1 MDLNATPKIS
11 VILSTYNNTLKVKNS
26 INSVL
31 NQSYK
36 NFELLVLDDGST
48 DDTWQVLNA
57 IHDSRLKLFR
67 NKKNIGLTK
76 SLNKLISHSKGIY
89 IARQDDDDISLPNRF
104 EKQLNILCNSHYR
117 VCTARAIVKNTKKTI
132 PGISFHL
139 PTKLIFKFKN
149 PFIHG
154 TMMIEKSC
162 IDIVGGYD
170 ENFYYAQDY
179 KLFSDL
185 IKNKL
190 HIHQI
195 KEPLYILN
203 MEGNISSEKS
213 IEQNYYAKCVKKN
226 IIPNL

>member
-1 MDLNATPKIS
+1 MDLSTTPKIS
-11 VILSTYNNTLKVKNS
+11 VILSTYNNALNVKKS
-26 INSVL
+26 IYSVL

-36 NFELLVLDDGST
+36 NFELLVLDDGSS
-48 DDTWQVLNA
+48 DDTWKILNS
-57 IHDSRLKLFR
+57 IYDNRLKLFR
-67 NKKNIGLTK
+67 NKINVGLTK
-76 SLNKLISHSKGIY
+76 SLNKLISYSNGIY
-89 IARQDDDDISLPNRF
+89 IARQDDDDTSLPHRF
-104 EKQLNILCNSHYR
+104 EKQLNILSTTHYR

-132 PGISFHL
+132 PGNSFYL
-139 PTKLIFKFKN
+139 PTKIIYKLKN

-179 KLFSDL
+179 KLFTDL
-185 IKNKL
+185 IKNK
-190 HIHQI
+190 IPIYQI

-213 IEQNYYAKCVKKN
+213 IEQNYYAECVKKN

>member
-1 MDLNATPKIS
+1 MDTDATPKIS
-11 VILSTYNNTLKVKNS
+11 VILSTYNNAPTVASS
-26 INSVL
+26 INSIL
-31 NQSYK
+31 NQTYK
-36 NFELLVLDDGST
+36 NFELLVIDDGST

-57 IHDSRLKLFR
+57 ITDRRLKLFR
-67 NKKNIGLTK
+67 NNKNIGLTK
-76 SLNKLISHSKGIY
+76 SLNKLISHSNGMY
-89 IARQDDDDISLPNRF
+89 IARQDDDDISLPRRL
-104 EKQLNILCNSHYR
+104 EKQLSILCNSDYR
-117 VCTARAIVKNTKKTI
+117 ICTTRAIVKNTKKTI

-139 PTKLIFKFKN
+139 PTKIIFNFKN

>member
-1 MDLNATPKIS
+1 MDLSTTPKIS
-11 VILSTYNNTLKVKNS
+11 VILSTHNNALNVKNS
-26 INSVL
+26 IYSVL

-36 NFELLVLDDGST
+36 NFELLVLDDGSS
-48 DDTWQVLNA
+48 DDTWKVLNS
-57 IHDSRLKLFR
+57 IYDSRLKLFR
-67 NKKNIGLTK
+67 NNINIGLTK
-76 SLNKLISHSKGIY
+76 SLNKLISYSNGIY
-89 IARQDDDDISLPNRF
+89 IARQDDDDISLPHRF
-104 EKQLNILCNSHYR
+104 EKQLNILSNTQYS
-117 VCTARAIVKNTKKTI
+117 VCTSRAIVKNTKKTI
-132 PGISFHL
+132 PGNSFYL
-139 PTKLIFKFKN
+139 PTKIIYKFKN

-154 TMMIEKSC
+154 TMMIDKSC
-162 IDIVGGYD
+162 INILGGYD

-185 IKNKL
+185 INNKFQ
-190 HIHQI
+190 IYQI